1 MPTCDLSLTRSTKIC
16 VCVCVCLYL
25 TAEHAC
31 MSNPCANGGTCH
43 ELASGFEC
51 QCPPGWDGPTCA
63 KGQKSSTFY

>member
-1 MPTCDLSLTRSTKIC
+1 MVKNTVTAGIPKR
-16 VCVCVCLYL
+16 VCVCVYLYL

-63 KGQKSSTFY
+63 KGQKSLGFYLV